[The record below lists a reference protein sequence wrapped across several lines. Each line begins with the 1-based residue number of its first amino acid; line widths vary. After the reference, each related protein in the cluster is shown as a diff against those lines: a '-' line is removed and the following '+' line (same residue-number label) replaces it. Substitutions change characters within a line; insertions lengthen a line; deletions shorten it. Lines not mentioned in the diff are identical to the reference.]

1 MLKKNLLIIFYLFFL
16 SSAVFSQIVTD
27 DTILKYADYTFDNDF
42 LSSYTDSA
50 EIFRDLRGLQGALFP
65 VLL

>member
-27 DTILKYADYTFDNDF
+27 DTILKYADYTVDNDF
-42 LSSYTDSA
+42 LSSYTENGSDRKRR
-50 EIFRDLRGLQGALFP
+50 IGR
-65 VLL
+65 LLKE